1 MTDPH
6 DIVEQIDVV
15 ITGHEDSIKLL
26 KALRT
31 KIAKDRKWKWETGVN
46 GFGQE
51 CRYRV
56 PVRQTKNDADDDD
69 EKSGGPESNSG
80 SQNGPGW
87 RTGPENFGG
96 GS

>member
-1 MTDPH
+1 MPTDPH

-31 KIAKDRKWKWETGVN
+31 KIAKDRKWKWENGVN
-46 GFGQE
+46 GLGQE
-51 CRYRV
+51 FRYRV
-56 PVRQTKNDADDDD
+56 PVRQMKNDDDD
-69 EKSGGPESNSG
+69 EKSGGPESNST

>member
-31 KIAKDRKWKWETGVN
+31 KIAKDRKWK
-46 GFGQE
+46 
-51 CRYRV
+51 RV
-56 PVRQTKNDADDDD
+56 PATDQWGKPTWMKVPYRQDAADDD
-69 EKSGGPESNSG
+69 ENSASAPESS

-87 RTGPENFGG
+87 KHGEKNFGT
-96 GS
+96 